1 MTNILREKNQRNII
15 IIIASRKKNHEVNP
29 RKSKATAIKTLK
41 LSQKRW

>member
-1 MTNILREKNQRNII
+1 MLKYAGTFSSYGQAQLQG
-15 IIIASRKKNHEVNP
+15 KKNHEVNP